1 MRKHLIAALAAG
13 VLLVGGARAFAH
25 HPFAAEYDSNKPAQV
40 EGKVT
45 KVNWT
50 NPHSFLTVDAKDEH
64 GKLEH
69 YRVELG
75 SPGALTKKG
84 WKRGNVKVGETVT
97 VAGWYARDSATRINA
112 RAVTVNGHEYD
123 AASSYYD
130 KTEGPQ
136 HSGN

>member
-1 MRKHLIAALAAG
+1 LLA
-13 VLLVGGARAFAH
+13 GGGSAFAH
-25 HPFAAEYDSNKPAQV
+25 HPFSAEYDSNKPAQV

-50 NPHSFLTVDAKDEH
+50 NPHSFLTVDAKGAN

-97 VAGWYARDSATRINA
+97 VAGWYARDSATLINA

-123 AASSYYD
+123 AASSFYD
-130 KTEGPQ
+130 TDKGP

>member
-1 MRKHLIAALAAG
+1 MHKHLTALLAAG
-13 VLLVGGARAFAH
+13 VLLTGGAAFAH
-25 HPFAAEYDSNKPAQV
+25 HPFSAEYDSNKPAQV

-50 NPHSFLTVDAKDEH
+50 NPHSFLMVDAKDAS

-75 SPGALTKKG
+75 SPGALAKKG

-97 VAGWYARDSATRINA
+97 VAGWYARDGAMRINA

-123 AASSYYD
+123 AASSFYD
-130 KTEGPQ
+130 ADNSPQ
-136 HSGN
+136 RSGN